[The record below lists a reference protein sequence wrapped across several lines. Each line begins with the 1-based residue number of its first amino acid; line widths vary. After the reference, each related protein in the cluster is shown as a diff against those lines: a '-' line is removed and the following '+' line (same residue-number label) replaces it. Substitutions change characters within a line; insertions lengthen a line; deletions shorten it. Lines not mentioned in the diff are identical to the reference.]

1 MPPHLREWR
10 KKITNKNKRQN
21 GGNRNANVKRT
32 SCSYVDTKTHTT
44 KKGFFDYQTNV
55 SLPDTKNRLKVSLSE
70 IGKARKKEKIFKRE
84 KTDCNSVREVSSQLI
99 EFPVTVQR
107 VYTPPDRF
115 SESVFIQ
122 DTRFLVSLRKLKS

>member
-1 MPPHLREWR
+1 MAATVMQMSREHL
-10 KKITNKNKRQN
+10 
-21 GGNRNANVKRT
+21 ALT
-32 SCSYVDTKTHTT
+32 SIRRHTHK